1 MYYDS
6 SLAIYRTLG
15 DKKGEAAVLNYIGIV
30 YQDKGEFSK
39 AIDRTLQGLVIRK
52 TTNDHLGIVFS
63 YLNVGNIFLAGG
75 QTEQAIKYY
84 QDGLDYAIR
93 HGVNPPAM
101 TFNSLGNAY
110 LQVGDFKKA
119 GEYLLK
125 GGKEHVNKSP
135 DELLIARLFYKLGEP
150 DSALLYFK
158 KVYENP
164 GTNIHTDRQ
173 AQALAGLSRI
183 MMEKGDN
190 KQAIELAKKSY
201 EIPGSVNKLTIA
213 ESAGILGELYEQNGE
228 QAKALTFYKVQHG
241 ILDSIA
247 NRNYQNKL
255 AYFETNSEMEKVNS
269 QLQALSVQKALQEK
283 LYRQEKLLKNFL
295 IAISIQIL
303 ICLPGNISG

>member
-1 MYYDS
+1 MPVFLIKRRIRLIIACHLISICSIHSQDQQRDSLRKVLAGNSNAVERVSVLNALAKSYWNINNDSAIYFADSARRLAGKIGDIAGEAEGNRIIGVTIWYQLGNPEEMKAFLEKALALYKPTHKMKGIADTYNNLGSFWKYENDYEKSLMYYDS

-110 LQVGDFKKA
+110 LQVGDFKK
-119 GEYLLK
+119 G
-125 GGKEHVNKSP
+125 
-135 DELLIARLFYKLGEP
+135 R
-150 DSALLYFK
+150 
-158 KVYENP
+158 
-164 GTNIHTDRQ
+164 
-173 AQALAGLSRI
+173 
-183 MMEKGDN
+183 
-190 KQAIELAKKSY
+190 
-201 EIPGSVNKLTIA
+201 
-213 ESAGILGELYEQNGE
+213 
-228 QAKALTFYKVQHG
+228 
-241 ILDSIA
+241 
-247 NRNYQNKL
+247 
-255 AYFETNSEMEKVNS
+255 
-269 QLQALSVQKALQEK
+269 
-283 LYRQEKLLKNFL
+283 
-295 IAISIQIL
+295 
-303 ICLPGNISG
+303 